1 MTTKINI
8 NGDIHDEAFI
18 SILDHGF
25 LFGDSIYEVIC
36 TNKGKPC
43 FLDEHLIRLNASAS
57 GISLKIPRKAE
68 WIKEQ
73 IQKTL
78 IAAGNPESYIR
89 IIVTRGEGELDI
101 DPSSCFN
108 PNIIIFVKSIPQIPE
123 EIYEKVT
130 SALNE

>member
-43 FLDEHLIRLNASAS
+43 FLDEHLIRLNAVSYTH
-57 GISLKIPRKAE
+57 L
-68 WIKEQ
+68 
-73 IQKTL
+73 TL
-78 IAAGNPESYIR
+78 P
-89 IIVTRGEGELDI
+89 T
-101 DPSSCFN
+101 
-108 PNIIIFVKSIPQIPE
+108 
-123 EIYEKVT
+123 IYSV
-130 SALNE
+130 